1 LFHRFPARLG
11 NGFPPR
17 GKTVPSGLWQ
27 LLAVLSSLD
36 HVIVA
41 VADLEAA
48 TATYRR
54 LLGRAPSW
62 RGTHPTLG
70 TANSLFRLS
79 NTYLELLA
87 PDGSGTL
94 AEALRSRLALEG
106 EGILGLAFGTTDA
119 AACAAEFRASG
130 LPAAEPA
137 DGVGRDSRTGAV
149 RTWRSVL
156 LPASV
161 TRGIV
166 LFAIEH
172 RSPPDALPVA
182 VPESLDGE
190 IVSGLDHVVVASA
203 DLDAAAA
210 LYRDG
215 LRLRLALDRRFEQRG
230 LRLVFFRV
238 GGVTVELAGQLAGA
252 PDRAAPDRATGL
264 AWRTEDVAAA
274 RARLAAAGF
283 EVSEL
288 RRGQKPGTRVCT
300 VRRETHGV
308 STLLIGPD
316 PQTAAT
322 PGAR

>member
-1 LFHRFPARLG
+1 M
-11 NGFPPR
+11 
-17 GKTVPSGLWQ
+17 
-27 LLAVLSSLD
+27 LSALD
-36 HVIVA
+36 HVV
-41 VADLEAA
+41 VVVSDLAAA

-62 RGTHPTLG
+62 RGTHPALG
-70 TANSLFRLS
+70 TANSLFRLT

-87 PDGSGTL
+87 PDGTGTL
-94 AEALRSRLALEG
+94 AEALRRRLALEG
-106 EGILGLAFGTTDA
+106 EGILGFAFGTPDA
-119 AACAAEFRASG
+119 AACAAEFRGRG
-130 LPAAEPA
+130 LPAQDPA
-137 DGVGRDSRTGAV
+137 AGMGRDSSTGAV

-156 LPASV
+156 LPARA
-161 TRGIV
+161 TRGLV

-172 RSPPDALPVA
+172 DSPPEALPA
-182 VPESLDGE
+182 AAAEGHDGE

-203 DLDAAAA
+203 DLDAAVA

-215 LRLRLALDRRFEQRG
+215 LQLRLALDRRFEQRG

-264 AWRTEDVAAA
+264 AWRTGDVVAA

-288 RRGQKPGTRVCT
+288 RRGQKAGTRVCT
-300 VRRETHGV
+300 VRCETHGV

-316 PQTAAT
+316 AQNAPA

>member
-1 LFHRFPARLG
+1 M
-11 NGFPPR
+11 
-17 GKTVPSGLWQ
+17 V
-27 LLAVLSSLD
+27 
-36 HVIVA
+36 
-41 VADLEAA
+41 
-48 TATYRR
+48 
-54 LLGRAPSW
+54 
-62 RGTHPTLG
+62 G

-94 AEALRSRLALEG
+94 AEALRTRLALEG
-106 EGILGLAFGTTDA
+106 EGILGLAFGTPDA

-130 LPAAEPA
+130 LPAAEP
-137 DGVGRDSRTGAV
+137 GEGMGRDSSTGAV

-156 LPASV
+156 LPTSA

-166 LFAIEH
+166 MFAIEH
-172 RSPPDALPVA
+172 RSPPEALPAA
-182 VPESLDGE
+182 VPDGLEAE

-230 LRLVFFRV
+230 LHLLFFRL

-283 EVSEL
+283 EVSEV
-288 RRGQKPGTRVCT
+288 RRGQKTGTRVCS

-316 PQTAAT
+316 PQTAPAA
-322 PGAR
+322 GAR

>member
-1 LFHRFPARLG
+1 
-11 NGFPPR
+11 
-17 GKTVPSGLWQ
+17 
-27 LLAVLSSLD
+27 VLTSLD
-36 HVIVA
+36 HVVVA
-41 VADLEAA
+41 VSDLEVA
-48 TATYRR
+48 TATYAR
-54 LLGRAPSW
+54 LLGRTPSW
-62 RGTHPTLG
+62 RGTHPQLG

-87 PDGSGTL
+87 PDGSGSM
-94 AEALRSRLALEG
+94 AEALRTRLALEG
-106 EGILGLAFGTTDA
+106 EGILGLAFGTPDA

-130 LPAAEPA
+130 LPAADPGE
-137 DGVGRDSRTGAV
+137 GVGRHASTGVV

-156 LPASV
+156 LPASA

-166 LFAIEH
+166 MFAIEH
-172 RSPPDALPVA
+172 RSPPEALPA
-182 VPESLDGE
+182 APPDGPETE

-230 LRLVFFRV
+230 LRLLFFRV

-252 PDRAAPDRATGL
+252 PDRDAPDRATGL
-264 AWRTEDVAAA
+264 AWRTADVAGA
-274 RARLAAAGF
+274 RARLVAAGF
-283 EVSEL
+283 EVSEV
-288 RRGQKPGTRVCT
+288 RRGQKRGTQVCT

-308 STLLIGPD
+308 GTLLIGPE
-316 PQTAAT
+316 PETAPV

>member
-1 LFHRFPARLG
+1 
-11 NGFPPR
+11 
-17 GKTVPSGLWQ
+17 
-27 LLAVLSSLD
+27 VLTSLD
-36 HVIVA
+36 HVVVA
-41 VADLEAA
+41 VSDLGLA
-48 TATYRR
+48 TETYRR
-54 LLGRAPSW
+54 LLGRTPSW
-62 RGTHPTLG
+62 QGTHPILG

-87 PDGSGTL
+87 PGGSGAL
-94 AEALRSRLALEG
+94 ADALRTRLALEG
-106 EGILGLAFGTTDA
+106 EGILGLAFGTPDA

-137 DGVGRDSRTGAV
+137 QGMGRDSSTGAV
-149 RTWRSVL
+149 RTWQSVV
-156 LPASV
+156 LPTSA

-166 LFAIEH
+166 IFAIQH
-172 RSPPDALPVA
+172 RSPPEALPVA
-182 VPESLDGE
+182 APDGPEEE
-190 IVSGLDHVVVASA
+190 IVSGLDHVVVACP

-210 LYRDG
+210 LYRDR

-230 LRLVFFRV
+230 LRLVFFRI

-252 PDRAAPDRATGL
+252 PDRAAPDRASGL

-283 EVSEL
+283 EVTEV
-288 RRGQKPGTRVCT
+288 RRGQKRGTRVCT

-308 STLLIGPD
+308 GTLVIGPD
-316 PQTAAT
+316 PQTAPE